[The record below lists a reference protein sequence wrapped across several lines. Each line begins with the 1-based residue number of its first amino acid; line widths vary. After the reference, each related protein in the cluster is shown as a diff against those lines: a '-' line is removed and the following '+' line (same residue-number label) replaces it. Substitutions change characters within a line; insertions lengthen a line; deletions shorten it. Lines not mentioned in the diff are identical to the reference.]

1 MTSRTRPV
9 EERKS
14 DGDHRRRR
22 RLSGSGR
29 VWVLNGLMVAAGA
42 ALFFGPVKS
51 LTPFDAPFR
60 FPWWSLA
67 AMFLLAE
74 IYVVHLQF
82 RRDAHSFSLGEVPLV
97 LGLFFATPVV
107 LVLAQLTGICLALAF
122 HRRQSPLR
130 LLFNLGHFF
139 IEGCLAVIIFHYVV
153 RLGEPIGAAG
163 WAGTFIAT
171 SVTSLIGVLMIMMA
185 IGLSEGR
192 FDWKALPKTAGLGL
206 LVTAAN
212 TSLALIA
219 VTILWQDPMA
229 VWLLI
234 VPTVTLFLAY
244 RAYTSE
250 RAKHDSLEFLYET
263 TRMLQGSR
271 EAEGAMQALLYRA
284 SSMFRAEVAE
294 ILLFPPNENEP
305 TLRTLLAPDG
315 SVEIMK
321 PVDLDPLEGVWA
333 RVASEGQAV
342 LLARPIS
349 NPRLNAYYESIG
361 IRDAMVAPLHGE
373 TRVMG
378 TIMIGNR
385 LGDVSTF
392 DDEDLKLF
400 ETLANH
406 ASVSLERGRLEESV
420 AKLTELEG
428 QLKHQAFHDSLTG
441 LANRALFT
449 NRVEHALAHRRIG
462 STAVLFIDIDDFKT
476 INDSLGHEAGDGLLV
491 SVAERIQ
498 TCLRPAD
505 TPARLGGDEFAILL
519 EEMSEPADALRI
531 ADRIIDSTRS
541 PFILQGK
548 EIFIHASIGIA
559 VNEDGRAEA
568 SELLR
573 NADVAMYR
581 AKSRGKGRYEMFQP
595 AMHEAALSRLRLKG
609 ELQRAVDQHE
619 FSVLYQPLV
628 DVESGALVGAEA
640 LVRWMHPQ
648 HGLVSPDRFIALAE
662 ETGLILPMGRWVLER
677 ACHQARAWQLRSE
690 DARNLVI
697 NVNLSAR
704 QLQNPAL
711 VDEVAVV
718 LRSSGLPP
726 ASLTLEIT
734 ESVLMADTEAA
745 ISQLQALKKL
755 GVKLALDDFG
765 TGYSSLSYLRQFPID
780 ILKVAK
786 PFVDSLLRGVEDAA
800 LAHAIIKM
808 GKTLGL
814 ETIAE
819 GVELRDQWTQLK
831 RLGCD
836 IAQGFYF
843 SAPIKEDAF
852 VSFLEE
858 RGTTSSAPR
867 AANDP
872 QIVIPFPQ
880 TAG

>member
-1 MTSRTRPV
+1 MTGTARPAHGDQSRD
-9 EERKS
+9 K
-14 DGDHRRRR
+14 HRRLFRV
-22 RLSGSGR
+22 SGTGR
-29 VWVLNGLMVAAGA
+29 VWVLNALMALGGIV
-42 ALFFGPVKS
+42 LFFGPIRA
-51 LTPFDAPFR
+51 LTPFEAPFH

-74 IYVVHLQF
+74 VYVVHLQF

-97 LGLFFATPVV
+97 LGLFFASPVQ
-107 LVLAQLTGICLALAF
+107 LVLAQLIGIFAALVF

-139 IEGCLAVIIFHYVV
+139 IEGCLAVIIFGYVV

-163 WAGTFIAT
+163 WAATFIAT
-171 SVTSLIGVLMIMMA
+171 SVTSLIGVLMILLA

-244 RAYTSE
+244 RAYTAE

-294 ILLFPPNENEP
+294 VLLFPPNENEP

-321 PVDLDPLEGVWA
+321 PVELDPLEGVWA
-333 RVASEGQAV
+333 RVAAEGQAV
-342 LLARPIS
+342 LLARPIP
-349 NPRLNAYYESIG
+349 NPRLNAYFESIG

-385 LGDVSTF
+385 MGDVSTF

-449 NRVEHALAHRRIG
+449 DRVEHALAHRRMG

-476 INDSLGHEAGDGLLV
+476 INDSLGHEAGDSLLV
-491 SVAERIQ
+491 SVAERVQ
-498 TCLRPAD
+498 VCLRPAD

-519 EEMSEPADALRI
+519 EEMSEPEDALRI
-531 ADRIIDSTRS
+531 ADRIIDSMRS

-548 EIFIHASIGIA
+548 EIFVHVSIGIA
-559 VNEDGRAEA
+559 VTEDGRGEA
-568 SELLR
+568 SDLLR

-581 AKSRGKGRYEMFQP
+581 AKSQGKGRYEMFQP
-595 AMHEAALSRLRLKG
+595 DMHEAALARLRLKG
-609 ELQRAVDQHE
+609 ELQRAVDQDE
-619 FSVLYQPLV
+619 FGLLYQPLV
-628 DVESGALVGAEA
+628 DVESGTIVGAEA
-640 LVRWMHPQ
+640 LVRWKHPE
-648 HGLVSPDRFIALAE
+648 HGLVSPDGFIALAE
-662 ETGLILPMGRWVLER
+662 ETGLILPMGTWVLQR
-677 ACHQARAWQLRSE
+677 ACHQARAWQLRSD
-690 DARNLVI
+690 DARDLVI

-704 QLQNPAL
+704 QLQNPDL

-718 LRSSGLPP
+718 LRSSGLAPQ
-726 ASLTLEIT
+726 SLTLEIT
-734 ESVLMADTEAA
+734 ESVLMSDTEAA

-755 GVKLALDDFG
+755 GVQLALDDFG

-786 PFVDSLLRGVEDAA
+786 PFVDSLLKGVEDAA
-800 LAHAIIKM
+800 LAHAIVKM

-819 GVELRDQWTQLK
+819 GVELGDQWTHLK

-836 IAQGFYF
+836 LAQGFYF
-843 SAPIKEDAF
+843 SAPVDEETFVRLLGELGTKEGPGA
-852 VSFLEE
+852 ENQ
-858 RGTTSSAPR
+858 T
-867 AANDP
+867 
-872 QIVIPFPQ
+872 VIPFPR